1 MNSKIILVKNI
12 HLDRQYTNVLDY
24 TEAQM
29 LELCT
34 QNMIAQANDYS
45 FIRTSRTIMTNF
57 KYSDALKANYIAF
70 QNPDYSNKW
79 FFAWIDDVIYKGN
92 YNTEISY
99 TIDSWST
106 WFDYWKP
113 KTCLINRQH
122 VNDDTIG
129 SNTLNENLA
138 VENVVQEGQVED
150 ISYIDY
156 WIAIQTAWI
165 PEGSDGG
172 EQYSG
177 ISVYNKQV
185 FGTKICLFKAQN
197 LSDYLNVSL
206 FILRTNSDKHI
217 EDIENMFIVPSTLIN
232 ESELTKHDCTI
243 SNSSFTFYTMPYNN
257 DIISFD
263 TTIQKITSYND
274 YTPKNNKCFCY
285 PYNYLL
291 VTNNIGSQNIF
302 KYEDF
307 YGQNEI
313 KFKNEAVISIGASGK
328 ITPLNYKKME
338 RCDDESLSLGKFPT
352 CAWSSD
358 AFLNWISQN
367 SVNEAI
373 SLAGGIFGIANQAAE
388 SSAQKNSNYNQ
399 IGVNIGVN
407 TAMQLANSIGK
418 FYSATLLPNIRGGQN
433 TGDVTWATGRTLYT
447 FRQMRIKTENL
458 KVIDDYFT
466 RFGYKIDKIE
476 MPNIKGRK
484 YWNYVEIG
492 SAEEIGY
499 GEVPSR
505 FMDII
510 NNACRRGVT
519 IWHNHSDIGNF
530 NLVNSIIKREEISSL
545 FINLV

>member
-106 WFDYWKP
+106 WFDYWTP

-122 VNDDTIG
+122 VNDDSIG
-129 SNTLNENLA
+129 ANTLNENLA
-138 VENVVQEGQVED
+138 VENVIQEGQVED

-165 PEGSDGG
+165 PSGPEEGGD
-172 EQYSG
+172 QYSG

-185 FGTKICLFKAQN
+185 FGTKICLFKVQN
-197 LSDYLNVSL
+197 LSDYVNISL

-217 EDIENMFIVPSTLIN
+217 EDIENMFIVPSTLIK
-232 ESELTKHDCTI
+232 ERELTKHDCTI
-243 SNSSFTFYTMPYNN
+243 SKTSFTFYTMPYN
-257 DIISFD
+257 DEIISFD

-373 SLAGGIFGIANQAAE
+373 SLAGGIFGIANQAVE
-388 SSAQKNSNYNQ
+388 SSAQKNPNYNQ
-399 IGVNIGVN
+399 IGVNIGTN

-476 MPNIKGRK
+476 MPNINGRK

-519 IWHNHSDIGNF
+519 IWHNHSNIGNF
-530 NLVNSIIKREEISSL
+530 NLDNSII
-545 FINLV
+545 